1 MRCIESLILE
11 IRSWVRSPLFK
22 TTSVMTNTLLG
33 ACLVSSAT
41 GQDKDLPPKLQP
53 QKEEVVDLQAVAR
66 MQSDIAWIASDE
78 MGGRGVDTE
87 GLKRAGEFIAN
98 RWKELGFQVDAFDG
112 TPYQDFTLPGP
123 MRVGATEKN
132 KLLLT
137 SPDGESVELQLGS
150 DFTPVSLGS
159 NGTFEGELAF
169 AGYGI
174 TAKDPTMKLDYDDYQ
189 SFDPKG
195 KVVIVIRKEPQQNDD
210 KSLFAGKDPS
220 DFSFYTT
227 KQANAASHGVA
238 AMIMVNDGVTASS
251 ANGDQ
256 LPPAD
261 GAGRSF
267 GRKRVPTLFA
277 KREVI
282 DRFLKKATGKGL
294 ADYESEIDK
303 DLVPRS
309 QVLSGWQVKGE
320 AETGPSKVPVRNVL
334 AVLPGKGD
342 LASEY
347 VVVGAHYDHVGM
359 GGVGSLAPGTIAV
372 HNGADDNGSG
382 TVALLEVSRR
392 LTTSLPTDAARRT
405 VVFIAFTAEEMGL
418 LGSAHYVRSPRFPL
432 EQTVAM
438 VNMDMVGRLANNILT
453 VYGTGTAKEFDG
465 MIERLNERYQFDL
478 DKSPEGYGPSDH
490 QSFYEKKIPVFHFFT
505 GLHGDYHRPSDDFDK
520 INVTGM
526 VRITDMVN
534 DVVVQLATQKVR
546 PEYVAIR
553 GSANPRQQAVRRG
566 RLQISLVA
574 GTEPIVESVE
584 QDGVAQK
591 AGIESGDRIVRL
603 GDKPIDSLE
612 RLREFMEQTSPGQ
625 TISVEVVRNGEKKK
639 FEVRLAK

>member
-1 MRCIESLILE
+1 M
-11 IRSWVRSPLFK
+11 
-22 TTSVMTNTLLG
+22 TTVG
-33 ACLVSSAT
+33 DGRAF
-41 GQDKDLPPKLQP
+41 
-53 QKEEVVDLQAVAR
+53 
-66 MQSDIAWIASDE
+66 
-78 MGGRGVDTE
+78 GGE
-87 GLKRAGEFIAN
+87 
-98 RWKELGFQVDAFDG
+98 
-112 TPYQDFTLPGP
+112 P
-123 MRVGATEKN
+123 
-132 KLLLT
+132 
-137 SPDGESVELQLGS
+137 
-150 DFTPVSLGS
+150 
-159 NGTFEGELAF
+159 
-169 AGYGI
+169 
-174 TAKDPTMKLDYDDYQ
+174 
-189 SFDPKG
+189 SFDHIPS
-195 KVVIVIRKEPQQNDD
+195 ND
-210 KSLFAGKDPS
+210 
-220 DFSFYTT
+220 
-227 KQANAASHGVA
+227 
-238 AMIMVNDGVTASS
+238 
-251 ANGDQ
+251 
-256 LPPAD
+256 
-261 GAGRSF
+261 
-267 GRKRVPTLFA
+267 
-277 KREVI
+277 
-282 DRFLKKATGKGL
+282 
-294 ADYESEIDK
+294 
-303 DLVPRS
+303 
-309 QVLSGWQVKGE
+309 
-320 AETGPSKVPVRNVL
+320 
-334 AVLPGKGD
+334 
-342 LASEY
+342 
-347 VVVGAHYDHVGM
+347 
-359 GGVGSLAPGTIAV
+359 AP
-372 HNGADDNGSG
+372 
-382 TVALLEVSRR
+382 
-392 LTTSLPTDAARRT
+392 RRT
-405 VVFIAFTAEEMGL
+405 VVFIAFTAEELGL

-432 EQTVAM
+432 DQTVAM

-553 GSANPRQQAVRRG
+553 GNANPRQQAVRRG